1 MGGMNEDDLVQ
12 VWSTPDSV
20 QAELT
25 RARLESEGIEV
36 LTKAGPGGS
45 DAIPAGPAYVFVSRH
60 QEADA
65 RRVIEAIESGD
76 YALDEDVDVGDGG
89 AAEGGAP

>member
-1 MGGMNEDDLVQ
+1 MNDDDLVQ
-12 VWSTPDSV
+12 VWSTPDPV

-36 LTKAGPGGS
+36 LAKSGLGGS
-45 DAIPAGPAYVFVSRH
+45 DAIPAGPAYLFVARDR
-60 QEADA
+60 EADA
-65 RRVIEAIESGD
+65 RRVIEAIESGA
-76 YALDEDVDVGDGG
+76 YALDDDADVGDGG

>member
-1 MGGMNEDDLVQ
+1 MSDEQLVQ
-12 VWSTPDSV
+12 VWSTPDPV

-25 RARLESEGIEV
+25 RERLEAEGIEV
-36 LTKAGPGGS
+36 LTKSGLGGS
-45 DAIPAGPAYVFVSRH
+45 DAIPTGPAYLFVAAG

-65 RRVIEAIESGD
+65 RRIIDAIESGA
-76 YALDEDVDVGDGG
+76 YALDDDADVGDGG